1 MLEAKNLREVQRISK
16 ADRPAVRV
24 GFGTDHN
31 RVLIAVQAAR
41 AEVIL
46 DLGRKFAWWFA
57 TGAAAPAVVTPEHT
71 FAFKWKPR

>member
-46 DLGRKFAWWFA
+46 DLGRKFA
-57 TGAAAPAVVTPEHT
+57 
-71 FAFKWKPR
+71 